1 MKPCANER
9 SGFSFAKKN
18 ENFDFHQF
26 FTVLQLYE
34 HTPDL
39 VFSDYP
45 KIPNPDYVHTAVKQ
59 LKIDENRNFLFLK
72 KN

>member
-1 MKPCANER
+1 MK
-9 SGFSFAKKN
+9 GLGLILQKKI

-34 HTPDL
+34 HSPDL

-45 KIPNPDYVHTAVKQ
+45 KNPDLGYVHIAVKH
-59 LKIDENRNFLFLK
+59 
-72 KN
+72 